1 MTRCVRAVAFVGLLL
16 CCAERAAADSGV
28 IGGLRLSYYTD
39 AAAPALGGE
48 LLFRVAPSTYF
59 NPNLEVVF
67 KDDSYL
73 TFNLDVHYDFLKG
86 RDTFVWAGA
95 GLAVVAINPPGPTG
109 GHTDAGLDLLFGVGL
124 RRRPVIPYF
133 QAKVIVKD
141 QTELSLGVG
150 LRF

>member
-1 MTRCVRAVAFVGLLL
+1 MIRYTRCVAALGILV
-16 CCAERAAADSGV
+16 CCARVARADSGV
-28 IGGLRLSYYTD
+28 IGGARLSYYTD

-48 LLFRVAPSTYF
+48 LLLKVAPSVYF
-59 NPNLEVVF
+59 NPNLEFVF
-67 KDDSYL
+67 KDDSYI
-73 TFNLDVHYDFLKG
+73 TFNLDMHYDFPTG
-86 RDTFVWAGA
+86 HRTFLWAGA
-95 GLAVVAINPPGPTG
+95 GLAVVSVNPPGPGG

>member
-1 MTRCVRAVAFVGLLL
+1 MTRSARVVAFLGILA
-16 CCAERAAADSGV
+16 CCSGRAAADSGV
-28 IGGLRLSYYTD
+28 IGGGRLSYYTD

-48 LLFRVAPSTYF
+48 LLFRVAPAIYF
-59 NPNLEVVF
+59 NPNLEFVF
-67 KDDSYL
+67 KDDGYV
-73 TFNLDVHYDFLKG
+73 TFNMDFHYDFLA
-86 RDTFVWAGA
+86 RHDTFLWAGA
-95 GLAVVAINPPGPTG
+95 GLAVISVNPPGPAG

-141 QTELSLGVG
+141 QTELSLGLG